1 MITEPTLDSEH
12 IAALLEEEP
21 RRRHST
27 NSIPFHEVSEANL
40 VKRTCDF
47 ILCISLNLHT

>member
-1 MITEPTLDSEH
+1 MITEPTLDPEH

-27 NSIPFHEVSEANL
+27 NSIPFHEVSEANRVSTWHL
-40 VKRTCDF
+40 
-47 ILCISLNLHT
+47 